1 MRYLLMI
8 ATLFFVSLSSFAL
21 DIKSIECG
29 LGVKNRTIVKKSDAF
44 KVGDKVYCL
53 STVKNIDNKTSIIN
67 RWIVDN
73 SKYDITLKIKPYKR
87 FRTWSYKTVYR
98 RGVWKMEVLD
108 KNGKLI
114 KEKIF
119 VVK

>member
-1 MRYLLMI
+1 MRSLLIII
-8 ATLFFVSLSSFAL
+8 ALFFISLPSFAM
-21 DIKSIECG
+21 DVKSIECG
-29 LGVKNRTIVKKSDAF
+29 LGVKNRTIVNKSEEF
-44 KVGDKVYCL
+44 KAGDRVYCL
-53 STVKNIDNKTSIIN
+53 SRVKNIEKETSITN

-73 SKYDITLKIKPYKR
+73 AKYDIKLKIKPYKR